1 MKVTTARDPSVR
13 SRRLAKAIARFL
25 SVPYITRGKQ
35 SLDANDKWLVMVES
49 HGNPSGLIKHDRDV
63 EKELTCS
70 ISVEPCRGQ
79 PTLKKKTNPVV
90 TGFGDMVQSVAEF
103 FELGI
108 SADIYERIIVV
119 SSGDMAFLDA
129 GQTVIKLKI

>member
-1 MKVTTARDPSVR
+1 
-13 SRRLAKAIARFL
+13 
-25 SVPYITRGKQ
+25 
-35 SLDANDKWLVMVES
+35 
-49 HGNPSGLIKHDRDV
+49 
-63 EKELTCS
+63 
-70 ISVEPCRGQ
+70 
-79 PTLKKKTNPVV
+79 
-90 TGFGDMVQSVAEF
+90 MVQSVAEF